1 MEVQEAQREAR
12 RAEREYRVASSGHSK
27 ERYNQGLRV
36 LVTTINK
43 EKTKAWRTI
52 L

>member
-1 MEVQEAQREAR
+1 VEVQEAQREAR
-12 RAEREYRVASSGHSK
+12 RAEREYRVAPSGHSK

-36 LVTTINK
+36 LATTINK